1 MVSAQDSMAWETQG
15 PVTDRT
21 QERLGVEDEGI
32 IILRRLLKEQ
42 IENVQNGRDPIGM
55 IRDPAKN
62 RIIELNVIN
71 ERIGL
76 YRPASLT
83 QDRAIAS

>member
-1 MVSAQDSMAWETQG
+1 MAWETQG
-15 PVTDRT
+15 PLTDRT

-32 IILRRLLKEQ
+32 IILRKLLKEQ

-55 IRDPAKN
+55 IRDPERN
-62 RIIELNVIN
+62 RIIELHVIN

-76 YRPASLT
+76 HRPASSR
-83 QDRAIAS
+83 QEQAIAS